1 MAGKKPFIN
10 PLTRSSDTELY
21 VPIVPDT
28 QVSPQVDTAEATSK
42 SKRTRSREEVF
53 EATHQRF
60 TAWVDKKLKKQFDD
74 LAAERKVSK
83 SALLDEAIMALLH
96 KQERKPYT
104 RQSKAA

>member
-10 PLTRSSDTELY
+10 PLTRSSDTELH
-21 VPIVPDT
+21 VPIVPDALAST
-28 QVSPQVDTAEATSK
+28 QVDTAAATSK
-42 SKRTRSREEVF
+42 SRRAKSREDVF

-60 TAWVDKKLKKQFDD
+60 TSWVDKKLKKQFDE
-74 LAAERKVSK
+74 LAIQKGVSK

-104 RQSKAA
+104 RQSTAE

>member
-10 PLTRSSDTELY
+10 PLTRSSESVLNVPQVTEKQ
-21 VPIVPDT
+21 ISTQPDT
-28 QVSPQVDTAEATSK
+28 AAPTAK
-42 SKRTRSREEVF
+42 PKRAKSREEVF
-53 EATHQRF
+53 EETHQRF
-60 TAWVDKKLKKQFDD
+60 TSWVDKKLKKQFDD
-74 LAAERKVSK
+74 LAADRKISK

>member
-10 PLTRSSDTELY
+10 PLTRSSDTELH
-21 VPIVPDT
+21 VPIVPDSLAST
-28 QVSPQVDTAEATSK
+28 QVDTAAATSK
-42 SKRTRSREEVF
+42 SRRAKGREEVF

-60 TAWVDKKLKKQFDD
+60 TGWVDKKLKKQFDD

-104 RQSKAA
+104 RQSKAE

>member
-10 PLTRSSDTELY
+10 PLTRSSDAELH

-28 QVSPQVDTAEATSK
+28 QASTQPDTAAAINK
-42 SKRTRSREEVF
+42 SKRAKSREEVF
-53 EATHQRF
+53 EETHQRF
-60 TAWVDKKLKKQFDD
+60 TSWVDKKLKKQFDD

-83 SALLDEAIMALLH
+83 SALLDEAIMVLLH

-104 RQSKAA
+104 RQSKAD

>member
-10 PLTRSSDTELY
+10 PLTRSSDAELH

-28 QVSPQVDTAEATSK
+28 QASAQADNAATTSK
-42 SKRTRSREEVF
+42 SKRAKSREEVF

-60 TAWVDKKLKKQFDD
+60 TSWVDKKLKKQFDE
-74 LAAERKVSK
+74 LAVQKGVSK
-83 SALLDEAIMALLH
+83 SALLDEAIMALLR

>member
-10 PLTRSSDTELY
+10 PLTRSSDAELH
-21 VPIVPDT
+21 VPIEPDAQDRT
-28 QVSPQVDTAEATSK
+28 QVETAAATSK
-42 SKRTRSREEVF
+42 SKRAKGREEVF
-53 EATHQRF
+53 EETHQRF
-60 TAWVDKKLKKQFDD
+60 TSWVDKKLKKQFDD

>member
-10 PLTRSSDTELY
+10 PLTRSSDTELH

-28 QVSPQVDTAEATSK
+28 LASTQADTTAAIK
-42 SKRTRSREEVF
+42 PRRAKSREEVF

-60 TAWVDKKLKKQFDD
+60 TSWVDKKLKKQFDE
-74 LAAERKVSK
+74 LAIQKGVSK

-104 RQSKAA
+104 RQSTAE